1 MLAWIKAW
9 LLGIT
14 AAALLVAAAQSL
26 MPGGAVRR
34 VGRLT
39 GGLVLLLAALGPVL
53 TLDQDALSR
62 ALSEYHLPVEEVEAF
77 QNNSADVLQ
86 ALIEEKAV
94 AYISDKAEDLGI
106 ACSVAVETRAGE
118 DGYPVPYQVTVAGE
132 LSQQQRQALTRRIEA
147 DFAIPAER
155 QIYQK
160 AEGVT

>member
-1 MLAWIKAW
+1 MLAWIKTW
-9 LLGIT
+9 LLGLT

-62 ALSEYHLPVEEVEAF
+62 ALSEYHLPVEQVEAF
-77 QNNSADVLQ
+77 QNSGGDVFKE
-86 ALIEEKAV
+86 LIEEEAG
-94 AYISDKAEDLGI
+94 AYISDKAAALGI
-106 ACSVAVETRAGE
+106 QGSIAVEARAGE
-118 DGYPVPYQVTVAGE
+118 DGYPVPYRVTVAGA
-132 LSQQQRQALTRRIEA
+132 LTQQQRQALTRRIEA
-147 DFAIPAER
+147 DFAIPSEG

>member
-1 MLAWIKAW
+1 M
-9 LLGIT
+9 
-14 AAALLVAAAQSL
+14 
-26 MPGGAVRR
+26 
-34 VGRLT
+34 
-39 GGLVLLLAALGPVL
+39 
-53 TLDQDALSR
+53 
-62 ALSEYHLPVEEVEAF
+62 EAF

-94 AYISDKAEDLGI
+94 AYISDKAEELDI

-118 DGYPVPYQVTVAGE
+118 DGYPVPYQVTVAGA